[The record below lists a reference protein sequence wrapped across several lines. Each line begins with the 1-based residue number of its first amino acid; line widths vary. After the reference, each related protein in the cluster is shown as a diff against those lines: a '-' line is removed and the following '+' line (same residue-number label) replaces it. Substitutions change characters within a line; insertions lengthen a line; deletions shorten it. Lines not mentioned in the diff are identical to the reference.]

1 MSLRR
6 AVRQRL
12 HVPLELDLLRVGAL
26 RRHMTFTI
34 MAFDREREHVFVA
47 INITT
52 FSNDEA
58 KRLARLKLAKDERDH

>member
-1 MSLRR
+1 
-6 AVRQRL
+6 
-12 HVPLELDLLRVGAL
+12 
-26 RRHMTFTI
+26 MTFTI